1 MSNFIIYHNP
11 RCSKS
16 RQALEIL
23 NKKNITYKIF
33 LYLSEELEKN
43 QIKNLLSKL
52 EISPRELLRK
62 NEIDFKDNNL
72 SNSSIGDE
80 EIIEMMIQF
89 PKLIQRPIL
98 DNGKRAIIGRPPEK
112 ILELL

>member
-1 MSNFIIYHNP
+1 ML
-11 RCSKS
+11 RRK
-16 RQALEIL
+16 RKEDKEQ
-23 NKKNITYKIF
+23 
-33 LYLSEELEKN
+33 EEEK
-43 QIKNLLSKL
+43 LVAAVCDG
-52 EISPRELLRK
+52 RLR
-62 NEIDFKDNNL
+62 DNNL
-72 SNSSIGDE
+72 SNASIGDE